1 MGTPL
6 VPTKQAVGS
15 GRSSSIL
22 LELEATKNAATL
34 G

>member
-1 MGTPL
+1 VGIPL
-6 VPTKQAVGS
+6 VPTKQAVDS